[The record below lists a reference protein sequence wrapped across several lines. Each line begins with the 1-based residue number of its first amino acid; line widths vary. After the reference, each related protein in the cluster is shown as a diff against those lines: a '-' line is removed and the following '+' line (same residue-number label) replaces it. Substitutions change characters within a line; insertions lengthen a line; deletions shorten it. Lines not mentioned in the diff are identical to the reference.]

1 MQIQD
6 TFGFRKTP
14 FTREVSV
21 DEMLAMPHL
30 DEARD
35 AICAQLERRMSA
47 AVVAPAGTGKTS
59 LLRALR
65 SRLPEAR
72 YRVHYVKVTELSKRD
87 LCREIANAV
96 GVPPAGSYPMLVRRL
111 QEDFEACTQQDGVRP
126 VLVLDEAHDIRPDV
140 LGILRILT
148 NFEWDSRLVVSI
160 VLAGQ
165 PPLEKLLEKASCEDV
180 AQRIAYYARLRL
192 LSRDETSAYLE
203 HRCTIAGART
213 LPFDKGAIDALFEMT
228 RGNLR
233 ALDRLALGALDDA
246 AKGKAKTVG
255 ASNVTAARKHLPS

>member
-1 MQIQD
+1 M
-6 TFGFRKTP
+6 
-14 FTREVSV
+14 
-21 DEMLAMPHL
+21 
-30 DEARD
+30 
-35 AICAQLERRMSA
+35 
-47 AVVAPAGTGKTS
+47 
-59 LLRALR
+59 
-65 SRLPEAR
+65 
-72 YRVHYVKVTELSKRD
+72 
-87 LCREIANAV
+87 
-96 GVPPAGSYPMLVRRL
+96 
-111 QEDFEACTQQDGVRP
+111 
-126 VLVLDEAHDIRPDV
+126 LVLDEAHDIRPDV

-165 PPLEKLLEKASCEDV
+165 PPLEKLLDKACAESV

-192 LSRDETSAYLE
+192 LSRDETTTYLE
-203 HRCTIAGART
+203 HRCTIAGARN

-255 ASNVTAARKHLPS
+255 TGNVTSARRHLPS